1 MRKCFVAACLLC
13 SLLCRA
19 QPSGQPPAQLSAPLF
34 PSVTYPHDYFRDPL
48 DIPITLAAN
57 FGELRP
63 NHYHMGLDI
72 RTQHRENLPVFAAAD
87 GYVARVE
94 IEPAGFGQAIYIR
107 HPNGYTTV
115 YGHLNQFFPALAAYI
130 SEQQYKRESWQ
141 VDLEL
146 PATLFPVKKGDLI
159 AYSGNTGGSQGP
171 HLHFEIR
178 RTAGDVNQNPLLFGL
193 PVPDNTSPAFVR
205 LAWYDR
211 NQGIYEQSPHI
222 LPVRRATGNKGS
234 ARLSASS
241 GRPPAP
247 SAPSAR
253 PPAPSA
259 PLSLSKTEDD
269 RATVAW
275 TILSSSITVPT
286 SRISFAISAFDTQS
300 GSVNPNGIFE
310 AALYKDGQAVI
321 GFRMNNISYDNT
333 RNLNAHIDYRTRA
346 TGGPFLQH
354 LSLLPGYPPPTIY
367 ASPAGR
373 PSNGVIDLSDG
384 QTHVI
389 RIVIKDTYGNASA
402 LSFGVRYQPSP
413 AAGLA
418 SVAPGPPPASAGVPS
433 VSSSAAIAPGGQP
446 PVAAGLSPVS
456 AGKKFYPGMVDGV
469 ETEDCAFYL
478 GEKSLYDSVTI
489 ATSVAGYPGSGL
501 SLPGAVS
508 AAHVVGA
515 AWIPLLQPVLVRL
528 RPGRP
533 VLTDSGGAPAGGTAP
548 PGGPASAGAS
558 AIWSARK
565 GGAALSGTAGIVMV
579 RFQGG
584 QKDVQVPE
592 WQNGWASA
600 RFREFGNFQ
609 LVLDTIAPVVT
620 PLGALNEADLS
631 KATRIAFSIKDDLG
645 GLRNFRAELDGAWI
659 CFTNDKGLAYIY
671 KFDGHC
677 PPGRHNLRVS
687 VEDVAGNRTVKEY
700 HFTR

>member
-1 MRKCFVAACLLC
+1 MRKCFAAACLL
-13 SLLCRA
+13 SSMFLRA
-19 QPSGQPPAQLSAPLF
+19 QPSGQPAARLSGKSAAEQSASLF
-34 PSVTYPHDYFRDPL
+34 PVVNYPGDYFRDPL

-87 GYVARVE
+87 GYVARVQ

-115 YGHLNQFFPALAAYI
+115 YGHLNQFFPALATYI
-130 SEQQYKRESWQ
+130 SGQQYRHESWQ
-141 VDLEL
+141 TDLEL

-193 PVPDNTSPAFVR
+193 PVPDNTSPSFVR

-222 LPVRRATGNKGS
+222 LPVRRGAGKS
-234 ARLSASS
+234 RPARSSAS
-241 GRPPAP
+241 PAGK
-247 SAPSAR
+247 
-253 PPAPSA
+253 
-259 PLSLSKTEDD
+259 SLSKSQDD
-269 RATVAW
+269 RATAGW
-275 TILSSSITVPT
+275 TILSSSLAVPT

-300 GSVNPNGIFE
+300 GSVNPNGIYE
-310 AALYKDGQAVI
+310 ATLYEDGQAVI
-321 GFRMNNISYDNT
+321 GFQMNNISYDNT

-373 PSNGVIDLSDG
+373 PSNGVIDISDG

-389 RIVIKDTYGNASA
+389 RIVIKDTYGNTSVLAFD
-402 LSFGVRYQPSP
+402 LRYQRAP
-413 AAGLA
+413 AAVGA
-418 SVAPGPPPASAGVPS
+418 MPVGAAAVPVGGSAPGAMPVG
-433 VSSSAAIAPGGQP
+433 AAA
-446 PVAAGLSPVS
+446 AAGSASRPAA

-489 ATSVAGYPGSGL
+489 ATTVAGYPGSGL

-508 AAHVVGA
+508 AAHLIGAVG
-515 AWIPLLQPVLVRL
+515 IPLLQPVLVRL
-528 RPGRP
+528 RPGHLVR
-533 VLTDSGGAPAGGTAP
+533 VDSAGAPALSGAQSSSGA
-548 PGGPASAGAS
+548 PASLRAQSSVGAP
-558 AIWSARK
+558 AAAVWSARN
-565 GGAALSGTAGIVMV
+565 GGAGLSGTAGIVMV

-584 QKDVQVPE
+584 QKDVQLPE

-609 LVLDTIAPVVT
+609 LVLDTIAPVVV
-620 PLGALNEADLS
+620 PLGLLNEADLS
-631 KATRIAFSIKDDLG
+631 KATRIAFSIKDNLG
-645 GLRNFRAELDGAWI
+645 ALRNFRAELDGAWL

-671 KFDGHC
+671 KFDQHC
-677 PPGRHNLRVS
+677 PAGRHTLRVS

>member
-1 MRKCFVAACLLC
+1 MRKCFAAACLLS
-13 SLLCRA
+13 SLLSRA
-19 QPSGQPPAQLSAPLF
+19 QSSAPLF
-34 PSVTYPHDYFRDPL
+34 PPVTYPRDYFRDPL
-48 DIPITLAAN
+48 EIPITLAAN

-87 GYVARVE
+87 GYVTRVQ
-94 IEPAGFGQAIYIR
+94 IQPAGFGQAIYIR

-141 VDLEL
+141 IDLEL
-146 PATLFPVKKGDLI
+146 PSTLFPVRKGDLI

-178 RTAGDVNQNPLLFGL
+178 RTTGDVNQNPLLFGL
-193 PVPDNTSPAFVR
+193 PVPDNTSPSFVR

-222 LPVRRATGNKGS
+222 LPVRRD
-234 ARLSASS
+234 
-241 GRPPAP
+241 PAH
-247 SAPSAR
+247 
-253 PPAPSA
+253 
-259 PLSLSKTEDD
+259 LYLSKTPDD
-269 RATVAW
+269 QATVAW
-275 TILSSSITVPT
+275 TILSSSLTVPT
-286 SRISFAISAFDTQS
+286 SRVSFAISAFDTQS

-310 AALYKDGQAVI
+310 AALYKDEQAII
-321 GFRMNNISYDNT
+321 GFQMNNISYDNT

-367 ASPAGR
+367 ASPAGQ

-389 RIVIKDTYGNASA
+389 RIVIKDTYGNTSA
-402 LSFGVRYQPSP
+402 LSFSLRYQPS
-413 AAGLA
+413 AAAML
-418 SVAPGPPPASAGVPS
+418 PPAVP
-433 VSSSAAIAPGGQP
+433 
-446 PVAAGLSPVS
+446 

-489 ATSVAGYPGSGL
+489 ATTVAGYPGSGL

-508 AAHVVGA
+508 AAHVIGA

-528 RPGRP
+528 RPMHP
-533 VLTDSGGAPAGGTAP
+533 VLNDSAGAPAT
-548 PGGPASAGAS
+548 AGARTS
-558 AIWSARK
+558 VVWSAHK
-565 GGAALSGTAGIVMV
+565 GGAGSSGTAGIVMV
-579 RFQGG
+579 RFQGA
-584 QKDVQVPE
+584 QKEAQLPE

-609 LVLDTIAPVVT
+609 LVLDTIAPVVM
-620 PLGALNEADLS
+620 PLGSLDEADLS
-631 KATRIAFSIKDDLG
+631 KATRIAFSIKDNLG
-645 GLRNFRAELDGAWI
+645 ALRNFRAELDGAWL

-671 KFDGHC
+671 KFDQHC
-677 PPGRHNLRVS
+677 PPGRHTLRVS

>member
-13 SLLCRA
+13 SLFSRA
-19 QPSGQPPAQLSAPLF
+19 QPLF
-34 PSVTYPHDYFRDPL
+34 PSVAYPRDYFRDPL

-141 VDLEL
+141 TDLEL

-222 LPVRRATGNKGS
+222 LPVRRETAHSTT
-234 ARLSASS
+234 ASS
-241 GRPPAP
+241 R
-247 SAPSAR
+247 
-253 PPAPSA
+253 
-259 PLSLSKTEDD
+259 LSLSKTPDEG
-269 RATVAW
+269 ATVAW
-275 TILSSSITVPT
+275 TILSSSLTVPT

-310 AALYKDGQAVI
+310 ATLYKDGQAVI
-321 GFRMNNISYDNT
+321 GFQMNNISYDNT

-367 ASPAGR
+367 ASPVGR
-373 PSNGVIDLSDG
+373 PSNGVLDLSDG
-384 QTHVI
+384 QTRVI

-402 LSFGVRYQPSP
+402 LSFNLRYQPSP

-418 SVAPGPPPASAGVPS
+418 PGSGGVAVGAPGPPPAPAGS
-433 VSSSAAIAPGGQP
+433 P
-446 PVAAGLSPVS
+446 PVSGGPAAASS
-456 AGKKFYPGMVDGV
+456 GKKFYPGMVDGV

-489 ATSVAGYPGSGL
+489 ATTVAGYPGSGL

-508 AAHVVGA
+508 AAHVIGA
-515 AWIPLLQPVLVRL
+515 VWIPLLQPVLVRL
-528 RPGRP
+528 RPIHP
-533 VLTDSGGAPAGGTAP
+533 VLTDSGAQTSGAPASG
-548 PGGPASAGAS
+548 
-558 AIWSARK
+558 IWSARK
-565 GGAALSGTAGIVMV
+565 GGAGSIGTTGVVMV

-631 KATRIAFSIKDDLG
+631 KATRIAFSIKDNLG
-645 GLRNFRAELDGAWI
+645 ALRNFRAELDGAWL

-671 KFDGHC
+671 KFDEHC
-677 PPGRHNLRVS
+677 PPGRHTLRVS
-687 VEDVAGNRTVKEY
+687 VEDMAGNRTVKEY

>member
-1 MRKCFVAACLLC
+1 MRKCFSALCLL
-13 SLLCRA
+13 SALFSRA
-19 QPSGQPPAQLSAPLF
+19 QTPAPLPARSSDQPQPSAPLF
-34 PSVTYPHDYFRDPL
+34 PPVTYPRDYFRDPL

-87 GYVARVE
+87 GYVTRVQ

-130 SEQQYKRESWQ
+130 SGQQYKRESWQ
-141 VDLEL
+141 IDLEL

-222 LPVRRATGNKGS
+222 LPVRKEAGATFP
-234 ARLSASS
+234 SS
-241 GRPPAP
+241 
-247 SAPSAR
+247 
-253 PPAPSA
+253 
-259 PLSLSKTEDD
+259 L
-269 RATVAW
+269 
-275 TILSSSITVPT
+275 TVPT
-286 SRISFAISAFDTQS
+286 SRVSFGISAFDTQS

-310 AALYKDGQAVI
+310 AVLYKDEQTVI
-321 GFRMNNISYDNT
+321 GFQMNNISYDNT

-346 TGGPFLQH
+346 MGGPFLQL

-367 ASPAGR
+367 ASPAGQ
-373 PSNGVIDLSDG
+373 PSDGVIDLSDG

-402 LSFGVRYQPSP
+402 LSFKLRYQASGVGGAGAALPGVAAMP
-413 AAGLA
+413 AAA
-418 SVAPGPPPASAGVPS
+418 
-433 VSSSAAIAPGGQP
+433 
-446 PVAAGLSPVS
+446 
-456 AGKKFYPGMVDGV
+456 AGKKFYAGMIDGV
-469 ETEDCAFYL
+469 ETGDCAFYL

-489 ATSVAGYPGSGL
+489 ATTVAGYPGSGL

-508 AAHVVGA
+508 AAYAIGA
-515 AWIPLLQPVLVRL
+515 TWIPLLQPVLIRL
-528 RPGRP
+528 RPIHP
-533 VLTDSGGAPAGGTAP
+533 VLTDPTQAEAAAPSSARLSPAR
-548 PGGPASAGAS
+548 PASAGESAS
-558 AIWSARK
+558 AGEPGSVVWSAHK
-565 GGAALSGTAGIVMV
+565 GGGYQGGTGGIVMV

-584 QKDVQVPE
+584 QKDVQLPE

-609 LVLDTIAPVVT
+609 LVLDTIPPVVT
-620 PLGALNEADLS
+620 PLGPLNEADLS
-631 KATRIAFSIKDDLG
+631 KAGRIAFSVKDNLG
-645 GLRNFRAELDGAWI
+645 ALRNFRAELDGAWL

-671 KFDGHC
+671 KFDPHC
-677 PPGRHNLRVS
+677 PPGRHILKVS

>member
-13 SLLCRA
+13 SLFSLA
-19 QPSGQPPAQLSAPLF
+19 QPSGQPPAQLSDQLPAQSSSPLF
-34 PSVTYPHDYFRDPL
+34 PSVTYPRDYFRDPL

-141 VDLEL
+141 TDLEL
-146 PATLFPVKKGDLI
+146 PATLFPVKKGELI

-211 NQGIYEQSPHI
+211 NQGIYEQAPHI
-222 LPVRRATGNKGS
+222 LPVRRAAGNKAS
-234 ARLSASS
+234 ARLSTSA
-241 GRPPAP
+241 AHP
-247 SAPSAR
+247 SAPS
-253 PPAPSA
+253 S
-259 PLSLSKTEDD
+259 PLSLSKTPDD
-269 RATVAW
+269 GATVAW
-275 TILSSSITVPT
+275 TILSPSLTVPT

-300 GSVNPNGIFE
+300 GSANPNGIFE

-321 GFRMNNISYDNT
+321 GFQMNNISYDNT

-367 ASPAGR
+367 ASPVGR
-373 PSNGVIDLSDG
+373 PSNGVLDLSDG

-402 LSFGVRYQPSP
+402 LSFNLRYQPSP
-413 AAGLA
+413 AAGL
-418 SVAPGPPPASAGVPS
+418 PPPGTPG
-433 VSSSAAIAPGGQP
+433 ILPAPGGLP
-446 PVAAGLSPVS
+446 PVS

-489 ATSVAGYPGSGL
+489 ATTVAGYPGSGL

-508 AAHVVGA
+508 AAHVIGA
-515 AWIPLLQPVLVRL
+515 VWIPLLQPVLVRL
-528 RPGRP
+528 RPIHP
-533 VLTDSGGAPAGGTAP
+533 VLIDSTGA
-548 PGGPASAGAS
+548 PASAGTQAS
-558 AIWSARK
+558 AGTRASAEARASVVWSAHK
-565 GGAALSGTAGIVMV
+565 GGAGSSGTAGIVMV
-579 RFQGG
+579 RFQGA

-645 GLRNFRAELDGAWI
+645 ALRNFRAELDGAWL

-677 PPGRHNLRVS
+677 PPGRHTLRVS

-700 HFTR
+700 HFNR